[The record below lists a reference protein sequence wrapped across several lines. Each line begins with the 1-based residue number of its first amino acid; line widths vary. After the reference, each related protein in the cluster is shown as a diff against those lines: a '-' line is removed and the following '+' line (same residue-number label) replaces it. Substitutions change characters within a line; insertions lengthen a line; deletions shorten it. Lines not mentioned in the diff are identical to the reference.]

1 MWRRIPV
8 FVLAWVCMGLMAHAA
23 RASSVSTI
31 TITGVIDPPSSR
43 YLARALEIA
52 AQEGSQ
58 CLILQMDTPGGG
70 MVPMREMIQNMMNDS
85 LPVVVYVSPTGAR
98 AGSAGTFIAIAADIA
113 AMAPG
118 TNIGAAHPVLAGG
131 AQPDKEMKSKL
142 TNDAAAFIRTIA
154 KKRGR
159 NIQWAESAV
168 RESVSIT
175 EEEAVRKKVVD
186 LIAQDMRDLLEKLD
200 GRKAREKVLRTRHAV
215 VRPIPMSGVEKF
227 LHILAVPDL
236 ALIFMTLAIYGLI
249 YELAN
254 PGAIF
259 PGVIGGISLILG
271 LAFMAL
277 ALLLFIADIKAPT
290 HGVLTMGGAISFALG
305 AFMLFDNSF
314 VKASISLVFSLTVCT
329 TLFFAFIV
337 AAAVRSLSWKPKT
350 GREGMVGSVA
360 VARTRLAPK
369 GQVFFDGAYW
379 NAISDEVIEEGEQVQ
394 VIGIEGLT
402 LRVKRKGL
410 N

>member
-1 MWRRIPV
+1 
-8 FVLAWVCMGLMAHAA
+8 MGLMAHAA

-271 LAFMAL
+271 LYSLSVLSFNAAGLAFMAL